1 MKKEWHILQPEIHLV
16 EKLCETL
23 DCHPAVASIL
33 INRNITSTE
42 DISNFFNTSLDR
54 LSPPFSIKD
63 MDVAVDRISAA
74 IRRKEKILI
83 FGDYDVDGIT
93 ATTILME
100 FFRSAGVDVSYYIPH
115 RITEGF
121 GLKTDHILNYALP
134 NQINLIITV
143 DCGSDSHD
151 AVKSAL
157 DAGIDVI
164 ITDHHVISDT
174 IPPALAV
181 INPKRNDC
189 PSGFHDLAGVGVAL
203 YLLICLRKKLRDANF
218 WQGREEPN
226 LKRYCDLVVL
236 GTLADMVP
244 LTCENRI
251 LSTAGMNMIRS
262 TVRPGLNAL
271 IEICEMNKQTIDA
284 DDIVFYLAP
293 ILNSAGRMD
302 HASKAVELL
311 CAGDIRTARTM
322 AHSLN
327 SLNRN
332 RRSIEN
338 TILSQVNDHLKN
350 NPHLLRKNTLVL
362 AHRDWHLGILGIVAS
377 RIMKKYFRPVVMI
390 STQNGTGKGS
400 ARSIPEINLY
410 EGLSACA
417 DDIETFG
424 GHSAAAGL
432 EIKPGKIDLFKIH
445 FENAVN
451 RMAKSFDFKPKIIVD
466 YKLDFT
472 DVTNKLMDEIDSLKP
487 FGIGNPEPLFMTE
500 NVKIVSSKLVGQNHR
515 KMILDQSGEKSGNPL
530 HAIQFNIDTR
540 IPLTDN
546 FDRIAYRLRWNR
558 WNGSKKA
565 EVVIEEA

>member
-1 MKKEWHILQPEIHLV
+1 MKKEWQILQPGIHLV
-16 EKLCETL
+16 EKLCEIL
-23 DCHPAVASIL
+23 NCHPAVASIL
-33 INRNITSTE
+33 INRNVSSTE
-42 DISNFFNTSLDR
+42 DISNFFNTSLSR

-74 IRRKEKILI
+74 IERKEKILI

-93 ATTILME
+93 ATTILLE
-100 FFRSAGVDVSYYIPH
+100 FFRSAGADASYYIPH

-121 GLKTDHILNYALP
+121 GLKTDHISNYALP
-134 NQINLIITV
+134 NGINLIITV

-151 AVKSAL
+151 AVKAAI

-164 ITDHHVISDT
+164 VTDHHIISDT

-181 INPKRNDC
+181 VNPKRNDC

-203 YLLICLRKKLRDANF
+203 YLLICLRKKLRDTNF
-218 WQGREEPN
+218 WQNRSEPN
-226 LKRYCDLVVL
+226 LKSYCDLVAL

-244 LTCENRI
+244 LTYENRI
-251 LSTAGMNMIRS
+251 LSTEGMRMIRS
-262 TVRPGLNAL
+262 TGRPGLNAL
-271 IEICEMNKQTIDA
+271 IEVCEINKHTIDS

-293 ILNSAGRMD
+293 ILNSAGRID
-302 HASKAVELL
+302 HASTAVELL
-311 CAGDIRTARTM
+311 CASDTQTARTI

-327 SLNRN
+327 SLNQN

-338 TILSQVNDHLKN
+338 TILTQVNDHLKN
-350 NPHLLRKNTLVL
+350 NPHLLLKNTLVL
-362 AHRDWHLGILGIVAS
+362 AHRNWHLGILGIVAS
-377 RIMKKYFRPVVMI
+377 RIMKKYFRPVVLI
-390 STQNGTGKGS
+390 TTADGIGKGS

-424 GHSAAAGL
+424 GHSTAAGL
-432 EIKPGKIDLFKIH
+432 EIKAGKIDQFKIH
-445 FENAVN
+445 FENVVK
-451 RMAKSFDFKPKIIVD
+451 RMAKPSVFKPKIAID
-466 YKLDFT
+466 YKLDFA
-472 DVTNKLMDEIDSLKP
+472 DISNKLMDELESLKP
-487 FGIGNPEPLFMTE
+487 FGTGNPAPLFITE
-500 NVKIVSSKLVGQNHR
+500 NVRIVSSKLVGQNHR
-515 KMILDQSGEKSGNPL
+515 SMVLDQSGKKSGNPL

-558 WNGSKKA
+558 WNRSKKA
-565 EVVIEEA
+565 EVVIEET